1 MDPTAFDADV
11 GTKKKQTPFKDEA
24 IRRQSLKGKNIKP

>member
-1 MDPTAFDADV
+1 MDPTAFVADV
-11 GTKKKQTPFKDEA
+11 VTKKKQTPFKDEA